1 MHRLSVVA
9 AAAIA
14 LAGCSQPSGTTTIT
28 SNSAT
33 GTTTVSTTGSPPS
46 NAAAMGIQPGKWE
59 TTVEVTDSKT
69 TGMPPGMRT
78 PPKIGPQTITAC
90 VTPDQASRNPAEA
103 LKKAKLD
110 CTITNSVFSGGKV
123 ASQASCKLPNG
134 KMTMNTTG
142 SYSPTEVNYDTEQT
156 MTMGPI
162 VASQK
167 MHTVSR
173 RVGECD
179 GKKGQ

>member
-9 AAAIA
+9 ATAIA

-33 GTTTVSTTGSPPS
+33 GTTTTTTTGSPPPS
-46 NAAAMGIQPGKWE
+46 AAAMGIQPGKWE
-59 TTVEVTDSKT
+59 TVVTVTDSKT
-69 TGMPPGMRT
+69 TGMPPGMPT

-90 VTPDQASRNPAEA
+90 VTPAQAAQNPAEM
-103 LKKAKLD
+103 LRKAKLD

-134 KMTMNTTG
+134 KMTMTTTG
-142 SYSPTEVNYDTEQT
+142 SYAPTEVSYDTEQV
-156 MTMGPI
+156 MDMGPI
-162 VASQK
+162 VATQK

-173 RVGECD
+173 RVGDC
-179 GKKGQ
+179 G